1 MGKRLIRIRA
11 ANLLEHAA
19 RLTGTEVNL
28 VLLDGRTLHGRLTA
42 VEKDQLGLRDNIGH
56 QHTVPVAKIDEVVF
70 DEVAPF

>member
-11 ANLLEHAA
+11 ANLLEQTA

-28 VLLDGRTLHGRLTA
+28 VFLDGRTLHGRLTA
-42 VEKDQLGLRDNIGH
+42 VQESQLSLRDNIGH
-56 QHTVPVAKIDEVVF
+56 RHTVPVAEIDEVVF